1 MGPELFWELFLFI
14 RFGIFFWICCS
25 VRFPYILELEAD
37 ISTVLL
43 QHFGVRSSNLSFS
56 VVFATFWCSFF
67 SSWYFATM
75 VHLRFVY
82 RFVLGFT

>member
-43 QHFGVRSSNLSFS
+43 QHFGVRTSNSPWYLQHFGAQFFH
-56 VVFATFWCSFF
+56 VGCFFATR
-67 SSWYFATM
+67 
-75 VHLRFVY
+75 VHFIRVS
-82 RFVLGFT
+82 LGLF